1 MLPLPQ
7 RENGFDPVREMND
20 FTAARVQSAAL
31 DLVTAMFQEY
41 VIERFN
47 NRDKEKD
54 QDGAGEKG
62 RGGRIGH
69 PGKAARYQGKPARGR
84 ERKDCDDESVGGDEE
99 ETSK

>member
-54 QDGAGEKG
+54 QC
-62 RGGRIGH
+62 
-69 PGKAARYQGKPARGR
+69 Q
-84 ERKDCDDESVGGDEE
+84 
-99 ETSK
+99 